1 MPTVEKSIEVE
12 LPVHDVYNQWT
23 QFEEFPRFM
32 EHVEEVRQLDDMA
45 LHWITTIGGQRRE
58 WDAEISEQKPDDR
71 IAWTS
76 RDGVYNAGVVT
87 FHRLD
92 DKHTKVMLRLAFEP
106 SGFVESVGDKLGFVS
121 RSVGA
126 DLERFKEFIE
136 FRGAPTGAW
145 RGQIR

>member
-1 MPTVEKSIEVE
+1 MKRRPLSTSPLRRVP
-12 LPVHDVYNQWT
+12 LWT
-23 QFEEFPRFM
+23 ASTSSCTDPSC
-32 EHVEEVRQLDDMA
+32 HGGP
-45 LHWITTIGGQRRE
+45 HWITTIGGQRRE

-76 RDGVYNAGVVT
+76 RAGVYNAGVVT

-136 FRGAPTGAW
+136 SHGAPTGAW
-145 RGQIR
+145 RGQIRHDRN